1 MPPKRPRRCSD
12 RNKDGI
18 GIDIYVG
25 IAGKPCVR
33 FHFLYAGRIAETA
46 KTESVGIY
54 NVLVQ
59 LATETTGKNGVYTYM
74 CT

>member
-1 MPPKRPRRCSD
+1 MCEVS
-12 RNKDGI
+12 
-18 GIDIYVG
+18 V
-25 IAGKPCVR
+25 
-33 FHFLYAGRIAETA
+33 LYAGRIAETA